1 MAKKKE
7 RELTKAEQRRKENF
21 EQLKV
26 KLEKEGY
33 QQKNLTISVL
43 RANVMALV
51 LSLPFIILAAVVF
64 FQINSSQKIFQ
75 EYSEERILMNWW
87 FLFLGLIV
95 LAVVHEGLHGITWGI
110 FAPKH
115 FGSIEFGFI
124 AKYLTPYCCCMEPLK
139 KWQYILGG
147 LMPTV
152 ILGVIPIAI
161 SCFTG
166 SIWWFFMGCI
176 MFMGGG
182 GDMEIV
188 RCLLM
193 HRSEKE
199 EQICLD
205 HPYECGVVVFE
216 R

>member
-1 MAKKKE
+1 MSKE
-7 RELTKAEQRRKENF
+7 RVLTKAELHRKENF
-21 EQLKV
+21 EKLKME
-26 KLEKEGY
+26 LEKEGY
-33 QQKNLTISVL
+33 RQIDLTISVV

-51 LSLPFIILAAVVF
+51 LSLPFIILAAF
-64 FQINSSQKIFQ
+64 AFSQINSPKELLGAFYGKEFLI
-75 EYSEERILMNWW
+75 EWW
-87 FLFLGLIV
+87 FFVAGMLLLT
-95 LAVVHEGLHGITWGI
+95 VVHEGIHGIIWAA

-115 FGSIEFGFI
+115 FKSIEFGLI
-124 AKYLTPYCCCMEPLK
+124 VKYLTPYCCCKEPLK
-139 KWQYILGG
+139 KGQYILGS
-147 LMPTV
+147 LMPAIV
-152 ILGVIPIAI
+152 LGVLPIVI

-166 SIWWFFMGCI
+166 SVWWFFMGCV
-176 MFMGGG
+176 MFLGGG

-193 HRSEKE
+193 HRSKKE